1 MEVEGDQFVILD
13 TEIDRELVLEG
24 IARELISKV
33 QTTRKSLGFNVT
45 DHINMWIAKRRRG
58 GRGSGAAR

>member
-1 MEVEGDQFVILD
+1 
-13 TEIDRELVLEG
+13 VLEG